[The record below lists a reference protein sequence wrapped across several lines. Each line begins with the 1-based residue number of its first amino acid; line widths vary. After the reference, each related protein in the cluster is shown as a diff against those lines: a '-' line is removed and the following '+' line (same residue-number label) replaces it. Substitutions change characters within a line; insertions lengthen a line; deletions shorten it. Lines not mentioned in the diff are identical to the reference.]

1 MLDFNGPVKETVRQ
15 LAVREEQTR
24 VRLLATYVKSPV
36 VVSGDA
42 NRLKQVIINLIDNAF
57 KFTAAGGTIRIVT
70 LVEQNHAVLTVSD
83 TGIGIGEED
92 LPLVTDKFYKA
103 VTGQG
108 GSGLGLAIC
117 KEIIELHDGQLI
129 IDSERGAGTIVTIRL
144 PLVHED

>member
-1 MLDFNGPVKETVRQ
+1 VKETVRQ

-24 VRLLATYVKSPV
+24 VRLLATYVKSPIV
-36 VVSGDA
+36 VCGDA

-57 KFTAAGGTIRIVT
+57 KFTEAGGTIRIVT
-70 LVEQNHAVLTVSD
+70 LVEEEYALLKISD
-83 TGIGIGEED
+83 TGVGIEADD

-103 VTGQG
+103 NTLQA

-117 KEIIELHDGQLI
+117 KEIIELHDGQLS

-144 PLVHED
+144 PLIREA